1 MLSSPKTSSKGVSL
15 TTRETIEFYCYSLDR
30 FFFLNAD
37 VFLRFLDVFLRFLDV
52 FLRFFKVFYVFY
64 DFYDEEKMT
73 RGL

>member
-37 VFLRFLDVFLRFLDV
+37 VFLRFLDVFLRF
-52 FLRFFKVFYVFY
+52 FKVFYVFY